1 MYKEFSSETTVAKNT
16 CMQTSHKFIKYLHA
30 SHKWFCDAQCSFRCY
45 KLQKSPPTRMY
56 VIKVSLSSHC
66 HFYAYE
72 SCQSVAI
79 KLKNTNEIRN
89 VSVHKNVAFFIVPWQ

>member
-1 MYKEFSSETTVAKNT
+1 MLIQMLQVAKESANAYV
-16 CMQTSHKFIKYLHA
+16 CHKSIF
-30 SHKWFCDAQCSFRCY
+30 
-45 KLQKSPPTRMY
+45 
-56 VIKVSLSSHC
+56 VVSLP
-66 HFYAYE
+66 FYAYE